1 MSIRRP
7 LAVSYMLMPT
17 LSPEFMKRTLGLPTG
32 LKVAVVASTG
42 LGAPIGTP
50 FLVMNAKFTYS
61 RPVGRPELSGQR
73 NWSYF
78 MLHAAGSGTHR
89 GLLAESGTRGPNG
102 DESDY
107 TGARCSVQCLPV
119 LSGPSGTRFCELARL
134 SPRH

>member
-61 RPVGRPELSGQR
+61 RPVR
-73 NWSYF
+73 
-78 MLHAAGSGTHR
+78 
-89 GLLAESGTRGPNG
+89 LAQTVLRV
-102 DESDY
+102 
-107 TGARCSVQCLPV
+107 CPV
-119 LSGPSGTRFCELARL
+119 IGFSERL
-134 SPRH
+134 SMLSAAHHWVAEQLTPGGHSAQPGG